1 MGIDDRDYEYR
12 PRGQAERRRGPYEGS
27 DAPGR
32 SYQRGRSNDYDDPRS
47 SSGSRYDRNGYDRR
61 PRSDQSGSGRRPR
74 SDWDDD
80 GGSRRDRRGPDPYAR
95 GGSSGRGPRSPR
107 DEWETSSR
115 SRGGPRSPSPADSGA
130 RHRRGG
136 AAVASP
142 RGGGIWGDQPMN
154 GPGVRRGAIDQRDP
168 RARRGMPQ
176 PEEEETSGAAAFGK
190 GLMAIVM
197 ALLIGAGAAYGY
209 YVFSTPKLPAGLA
222 QPPSAP
228 TSAPTTAPNASPT
241 AKPTSTS
248 SGLRST
254 PALPGVALAGAPHA
268 YTFVVAPASPH
279 A

>member
-1 MGIDDRDYEYR
+1 MGTDDRDYEYR
-12 PRGQAERRRGPYEGS
+12 PRGQSERRREPYVGS

-32 SYQRGRSNDYDDPRS
+32 SSQRGRSNDYDDPRS
-47 SSGSRYDRNGYDRR
+47 GSRSDRGGYDRR

-80 GGSRRDRRGPDPYAR
+80 SATRRDRRGPDPYPR
-95 GGSSGRGPRSPR
+95 GGGSGRGPRPPR
-107 DEWETSSR
+107 DDWESSAR

-130 RHRRGG
+130 RNRRGG

-142 RGGGIWGDQPMN
+142 RGGGGIWGDQPMS
-154 GPGVRRGAIDQRDP
+154 GSGARRGAIDQRDP

-190 GLMAIVM
+190 GLMAIIM

-209 YVFSTPKLPAGLA
+209 YVYSTPKLPAGIA
-222 QPPSAP
+222 QPPA
-228 TSAPTTAPNASPT
+228 APTTAPTAAPTTSPT

-248 SGLRST
+248 TGLRST
-254 PALPGVALAGAPHA
+254 PALPGAALAGAPRA
-268 YTFVVAPASPH
+268 YSFVVAPALPR